1 MDAALLLV
9 PAPEH
14 LVARKVKAIR
24 EQPNRVFRDA
34 EDLRVLLSLP
44 GLDEN
49 AVRAT
54 FERAGLGELHA
65 QIKAAS

>member
-1 MDAALLLV
+1 M
-9 PAPEH
+9 
-14 LVARKVKAIR
+14 KVKAMK
-24 EQPNRVFRDA
+24 EQPTRVFRDS
-34 EDLRVLLSLP
+34 EDLRLLLSLP

-65 QIKAAS
+65 RIKAAS